1 MWLTVC
7 SHHKQ
12 PDKTGTGR
20 FLPFLPLPLMRRI
33 WGTVKYLR
41 GQAKGF
47 LKSHHIEMPYL
58 MFPQWLLSWS
68 IGNEDSLG
76 PDRT

>member
-1 MWLTVC
+1 
-7 SHHKQ
+7 
-12 PDKTGTGR
+12 
-20 FLPFLPLPLMRRI
+20 MRRI

-47 LKSHHIEMPYL
+47 LKSRHIEMPYL
-58 MFPQWLLSWS
+58 VFPQWLLSWS